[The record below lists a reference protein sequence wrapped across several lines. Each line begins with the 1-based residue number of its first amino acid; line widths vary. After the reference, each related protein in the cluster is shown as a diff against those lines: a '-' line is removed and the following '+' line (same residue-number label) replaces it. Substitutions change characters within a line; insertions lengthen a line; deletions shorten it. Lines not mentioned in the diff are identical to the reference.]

1 MPPRRTLALGNFFS
15 AIHFY
20 LIVYVIAPY
29 LATFMPADKTGLV
42 VALGAV
48 GTLAAF
54 PLMPKL
60 AGTYGAKR
68 ASIGTAFVVGVGLF
82 ILANQ
87 PPFWLA
93 ALALAFVCATSPF
106 IQYFLDLLLEATNA
120 AASETGRVRTAFITA
135 GNVALIAAPLLIG
148 WLLDSG
154 NEYWRV
160 FLVAGISLA
169 PFIALFSIEKLPE
182 GMPAASHP
190 KLIDTCKCMVQDV
203 DLRAAS
209 FGNLVLQLFYH
220 LAPLYIPLYLHSVLG
235 IAWSELGWMFMVMLL
250 PFVLLEYP
258 AGYIADRWLGD
269 KELLTIGFIII
280 GVAFGALGF
289 VTSTT
294 PLYVIVLILVT
305 SRIGAAL
312 VEAMVEGHFFRR
324 VSAEDVN
331 TVSVYRMARP
341 LSALIAPV
349 TASIVLVMTES
360 YFVFFVTSA
369 LVLIALGV
377 LSARQVQDIR

>member
-15 AIHFY
+15 SIHFY

-42 VALGAV
+42 VAAGAV
-48 GTLAAF
+48 GTLVAF
-54 PLMPKL
+54 PLMPKI
-60 AGTYGAKR
+60 ASRYGAKR
-68 ASIGTAFVVGVGLF
+68 ASIGVAFLVGTGLLL
-82 ILANQ
+82 LASQ

-93 ALALAFVCATSPF
+93 ALALAFVCSAAPF

-120 AASETGRVRTAFITA
+120 DAGETGRVRTAFITA
-135 GNVALIAAPLLIG
+135 GNVALIIAPLVIG
-148 WLLDSG
+148 WLLDDG
-154 NEYWRV
+154 NAYWRV

-169 PFIALFSIEKLPE
+169 PFIALFAIEPLSE
-182 GMPAASHP
+182 GTPRTHP
-190 KLIDTCKCMVQDV
+190 KLLETCKCMVKDI
-203 DLRAAS
+203 DIRAAS
-209 FGNLVLQLFYH
+209 FGNLVLQIFYH

-235 IAWSELGWMFMVMLL
+235 IPWSELGWMFMVMLL

-269 KELLTIGFIII
+269 KELLTIGFVII
-280 GVAFGALGF
+280 GAAFGALGF
-289 VTSTT
+289 VTAET
-294 PLYVIVLILVT
+294 PIYIIVAILVL
-305 SRIGAAL
+305 SRVGAAL

-331 TVSVYRMARP
+331 TVSVYRMTRP
-341 LSALIAPV
+341 FAALVAPIA
-349 TASIVLVMTES
+349 ASVVLALTES
-360 YFVFFVTSA
+360 YTVFFVTSA
-369 LVLIALGV
+369 FVVIVLGV